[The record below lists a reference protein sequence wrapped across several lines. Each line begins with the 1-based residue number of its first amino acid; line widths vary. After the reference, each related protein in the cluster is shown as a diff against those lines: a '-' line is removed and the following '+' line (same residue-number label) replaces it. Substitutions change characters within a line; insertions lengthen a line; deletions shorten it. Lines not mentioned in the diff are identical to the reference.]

1 MVRWKLI
8 FRRAVIIA
16 LVVLTV
22 LAVIV
27 VARWQIAKQR
37 VSEVAAAS
45 SSIVLSAAKDRPA
58 SARSYVTEPANGEA
72 SHIAV
77 MHKAAIDQ
85 YRERSEADKA
95 ALPQIVKALDA
106 AQVDQLTAL
115 ADKGNARAACVLS
128 VQISKCTYL
137 PGQVRAGISQIEQRI
152 SRLDR
157 TDRAGMSQLEIN
169 MNESLRVQQRLNAE
183 CAGFNVGPEH
193 TAWKY
198 QLQSALMG
206 FEPAMQS
213 FSAWPPFDP
222 ADASNS
228 IDAVAAYMNYA
239 GLFTEALAQRGDLN
253 AITAANW
260 GYGDYGPNFLGVV
273 GLRPLPK
280 DPARALMWAY
290 IREAIMLRQEAVSPG
305 SSRMWG
311 IPHAGIER
319 AESDADVS
327 GRAWARQMADQMLAT
342 YEPSVFQPTPQPP
355 DTIPRREVW
364 EDQEATCR
372 E

>member
-1 MVRWKLI
+1 MVRWKSI
-8 FRRAVIIA
+8 FRRAVMIT

-22 LAVIV
+22 LVVIV

-37 VSEVAAAS
+37 VSDVATAS
-45 SSIVLSAAKDRPA
+45 SSIVLSAVKSRTA

-77 MHKAAIDQ
+77 MHKAAINQ

-106 AQVDQLTAL
+106 VQVEWLKSLPDA
-115 ADKGNARAACVLS
+115 GNARAACVLS
-128 VQISKCTYL
+128 VQISKCIYL

-152 SRLDR
+152 SQLDR
-157 TDRAGMSQLEIN
+157 IDRSGMAQLEIN
-169 MNESLRVQQRLNAE
+169 MSESLRVQQRLNAE
-183 CAGFNVGPEH
+183 CAGFNVGSEH
-193 TAWKY
+193 TAWKF

-206 FEPAMQS
+206 FEPAMRS

-239 GLFTEALAQRGDLN
+239 GQFTEALAQRGDLN
-253 AITAANW
+253 AVTSAGW
-260 GYGDYGPNFLGVV
+260 DYSDYGPNFLGVV

-290 IREAIMLRQEAVSPG
+290 VREAVMRGQEAVSPG
-305 SSRMWG
+305 SSRAWG
-311 IPHAGIER
+311 IPSAMVDRIVGTVGDE
-319 AESDADVS
+319 
-327 GRAWARQMADQMLAT
+327 GRVWARQMADQMLAF
-342 YEPSVFQPTPQPP
+342 YEPSVFQPIPQPP
-355 DTIPRREVW
+355 ETTPRREIW
-364 EDQEATCR
+364 EDQEAACR

>member
-1 MVRWKLI
+1 MVRWKSI
-8 FRRAVIIA
+8 FRRAVMIT

-22 LAVIV
+22 LVVIV
-27 VARWQIAKQR
+27 VVRWQIAKQR
-37 VSEVAAAS
+37 VSAVAAAS
-45 SSIVLSAAKDRPA
+45 SSIVLSAAKSRPA
-58 SARSYVTEPANGEA
+58 AARSYVTEPANDEA

-106 AQVDQLTAL
+106 VQVEWLKSL
-115 ADKGNARAACVLS
+115 ADAGNARAACVLS
-128 VQISKCTYL
+128 VQISKCIYL

-152 SRLDR
+152 SQLDR
-157 TDRAGMSQLEIN
+157 IDRSGMAQLEIN
-169 MNESLRVQQRLNAE
+169 MSESLRVQQRLNAE
-183 CAGFNVGPEH
+183 CAGFGIGSEH

-206 FEPAMQS
+206 FEPAMRS

-228 IDAVAAYMNYA
+228 IDALAAYVNYA
-239 GLFTEALAQRGDLN
+239 GQFTEALAQRGDLN
-253 AITAANW
+253 AVTAANW

-273 GLRPLPK
+273 DLRSLPK

-290 IREAIMLRQEAVSPG
+290 IREAIMLRQEAASPG

-311 IPHAGIER
+311 IPNAGIDR

-342 YEPSVFQPTPQPP
+342 YQPSVFQPIPQAP
-355 DTIPRREVW
+355 DTIPRREIW
-364 EDQEATCR
+364 EEQEATCR